1 MIRVL
6 NQSCLDRKDAI
17 LLSDTLQHHL
27 PYPFA
32 PTLRKGNLIKGV
44 NWKEI
49 RLNTSS
55 TFYPP
60 SNFVVGFVPTHLSN
74 VAKDSNISN
83 QLLSKSFFYQ
93 KHKYRVESI
102 HEKIKIISLI
112 WSSFLIELQICGITK
127 NND

>member
-1 MIRVL
+1 MIWVL
-6 NQSCLDRKDAI
+6 NQSCLIVGTGKTL

-83 QLLSKSFFYQ
+83 QLLSK
-93 KHKYRVESI
+93 KK
-102 HEKIKIISLI
+102 
-112 WSSFLIELQICGITK
+112 FLLPKAKVIEWK
-127 NND
+127 VFMKK